1 MWVSSYPEYSLERWI
16 LWMDWC
22 WVPMFLVSNSF
33 CLWARALQRAWEKV
47 TGIRTSQWDLL
58 PALFEAV
65 FGGDCDAWCSINV
78 TKSSIMVISAPWW
91 CNGDGDQHGFC
102 KRIHEELQHW
112 EKHSKF
118 PNYWNTKRLMSSLG
132 KRGLQRN
139 LQQMLQHTQ
148 KITAFKSAPLTK

>member
-1 MWVSSYPEYSLERWI
+1 MSIFISWI
-16 LWMDWC
+16 QPWKMDLMDGLMLSPH
-22 WVPMFLVSNSF
+22 VPGEQLILPLSKTSTEGMGEGNWHSDFSVRSF
-33 CLWARALQRAWEKV
+33 AC
-47 TGIRTSQWDLL
+47 
-58 PALFEAV
+58 PEAV

-148 KITAFKSAPLTK
+148 KITAFKSAPLRK